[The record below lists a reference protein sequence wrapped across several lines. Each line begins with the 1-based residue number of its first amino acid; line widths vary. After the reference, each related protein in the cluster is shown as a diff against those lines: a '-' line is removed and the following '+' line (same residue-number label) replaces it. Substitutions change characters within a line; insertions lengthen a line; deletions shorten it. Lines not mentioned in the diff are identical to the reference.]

1 MAEAVKRL
9 KQAGNTELIWAS
21 PRELLNI
28 FQADDIGCHV
38 ITATNDILKKLSLI
52 GKDMDEYSLE
62 TVKTFYADGQAAAYK
77 L

>member
-1 MAEAVKRL
+1 M
-9 KQAGNTELIWAS
+9 IWAS

-38 ITATNDILKKLSLI
+38 ITVTNDILKKLSLA

-62 TVKTFYADGQAAAYK
+62 TVKVLYEDGKAAKYT